1 MTYALGLD
9 FGTSGARAI
18 AIDATGAIVAQTHQS
33 FTEQTPAVWRLAL
46 ETLILDLGVEVRAEV
61 KAIAINGTS
70 STSLLC
76 DSSGTPLLEPLMYN
90 DDRAQGFVNELR
102 AIAPPNH
109 TVLSATSSLAKLLYF
124 QQQSAFGQA
133 RYFLHQA
140 DWIAAQLHGLFGVS
154 DYHNSLKL
162 GYDVVN
168 LRYPDWLR
176 GPFEPLLPRVV
187 APGTAIGPVVANVA
201 DRLGLPRDC
210 QVYAGTTD
218 SIAAFLASGVRL
230 PGEAVTSLGST
241 LVIKLLSEHA
251 VEDSRYGIYSH
262 RLGNLWLVGGASNTG
277 GAVLRKFFE
286 DGEIAR
292 LSQEIDLD
300 RPSGLDYYPLT
311 QPGERFPINDPG
323 LLPRLEPRPDPPVVF
338 LQGMLE
344 GMARIEAQG
353 YGLLRDLGATPLVRV
368 QTAGGGAKNLAWMAI
383 RQRCLGIPVAA
394 AGETEAAYGSARLAF
409 LSHQAVNWEVGVD
422 ESQCHPQIGAS

>member
-18 AIDATGAIVAQTHQS
+18 AIDGAGTIVAQTQQS
-33 FTEQTPAVWRLAL
+33 FTEQTSVVWRSVL
-46 ETLILDLGVEVRAEV
+46 ESLILDLGAEVRAEV

-76 DSSGTPLLEPLMYN
+76 DGSGVPLMEPLMYN
-90 DDRAQGFVNELR
+90 DDRAKGFVEGLR

-124 QQQSAFGQA
+124 QEQQAFGQA

-140 DWIAAQLHGLFGVS
+140 DWIAAQLHGTWGVS

-176 GPFEPLLPRVV
+176 GRFEPLLPRVV
-187 APGTAIGPVVANVA
+187 APGTAIGLVISNVA

-218 SIAAFLASGVRL
+218 SIAAFLASGVRWSSTDHRSSL
-230 PGEAVTSLGST
+230 GEAVTSLGST
-241 LVIKLLSEHA
+241 LVIKLLSDRR

-286 DGEIAR
+286 DGAIAE
-292 LSQEIDLD
+292 LSGRIDVD

-323 LLPRLEPRPDPPVVF
+323 LEPRVEPRPEDPVRF
-338 LQGMLE
+338 LQGLLE
-344 GMARIEAQG
+344 GMARIEAEG
-353 YGLLRDLGATPLVRV
+353 YRLLRDLGATAPASVV
-368 QTAGGGAKNLAWMAI
+368 TAGGGAKNLAWMAI
-383 RQRCLGIPVAA
+383 RGRCLGIPVAA
-394 AGETEAAYGSARLAF
+394 ALQQEAAYGSARLAF
-409 LSHQAVNWEVGVD
+409 LSHQAVNW
-422 ESQCHPQIGAS
+422 

>member
-1 MTYALGLD
+1 MPSYALGLD

-18 AIDATGAIVAQTHQS
+18 AIDAAGTIVAQTQQS
-33 FTEQTPAVWRLAL
+33 FTVQTPAVWRSAL
-46 ETLILDLGVEVRAEV
+46 ETLILGLDVQVRSFVRAIV
-61 KAIAINGTS
+61 INGTS

-76 DSSGTPLLEPLMYN
+76 DGLGKPLLEPLMYN
-90 DDRAQGFVNELR
+90 DDRAQGFVEGLR
-102 AIAPPNH
+102 SIAPPHH
-109 TVLSATSSLAKLLYF
+109 TVLSSTSSLAKLLYF
-124 QQQSAFGQA
+124 QEQKAFGQA

-168 LRYPDWLR
+168 LKYPDWLQ
-176 GPFEPLLPRVV
+176 GAFVPLLPRVV
-187 APGTAIGPVVANVA
+187 APGSAIGPVMSNVA
-201 DRLGLPRDC
+201 DRLGLPGDC

-218 SIAAFLASGVRL
+218 SIAAFLASGVRS

-241 LVIKLLSEHA
+241 LVIKLLSDRA

-286 DGEIAR
+286 DGAIAE
-292 LSQEIDLD
+292 LSRQIDPLQA
-300 RPSGLDYYPLT
+300 SGLDYYPLT

-323 LLPRLEPRPDPPVVF
+323 LLPRLEPRPADPVRF
-338 LQGMLE
+338 LQGLLE

-353 YGLLRDLGATPLVRV
+353 YGLLRDLGATTPVRV
-368 QTAGGGAKNLAWMAI
+368 LTAGGGAKNSTWMAI
-383 RQRCLGIPVAA
+383 RGRCLGIPVAA
-394 AGETEAAYGSARLAF
+394 AAVQEAAYGSARLAF
-409 LSHQAVNWEVGVD
+409 LSHQAVNW
-422 ESQCHPQIGAS
+422 

>member
-1 MTYALGLD
+1 MPYALGLD

-18 AIDATGAIVAQTHQS
+18 VINSTGTIVAQTQQS
-33 FTEQTPAVWRLAL
+33 FTAQTPEIWLKAL
-46 ETLILDLGVEVRAEV
+46 EALILELGAEVRAKV

-76 DSSGTPLLEPLMYN
+76 DGTGTPLLEPLMYN
-90 DDRAQGFVNELR
+90 DDRAQGFVEKLR
-102 AIAPPNH
+102 SIAPPNH

-124 QQQSAFGQA
+124 QKQSAFGQA
-133 RYFLHQA
+133 KYFLHQA

-168 LRYPDWLR
+168 LRYPDWLTQ
-176 GPFEPLLPRVV
+176 GSIAPLLPRVV
-187 APGTAIGPVVANVA
+187 APGTAIGLVLPNVA

-210 QVYAGTTD
+210 QIYAGTTD
-218 SIAAFLASGVRL
+218 SIAAFLASGLRS

-241 LVIKLLSEHA
+241 LVIKLLSERS

-277 GAVLRKFFE
+277 GAVLRRFFE
-286 DGEIAR
+286 DGEIER
-292 LSQEIDLD
+292 LSGRIDLD
-300 RPSGLDYYPLT
+300 RPSGLDYYPLNG
-311 QPGERFPINDPG
+311 PGERFPINDPG
-323 LLPRLEPRPDPPVVF
+323 LLPRLEPRPDPPVLF
-338 LQGMLE
+338 LQGLLE

-353 YGLLRDLGATPLVRV
+353 YGLLRDLGATPPVRV
-368 QTAGGGAKNLAWMAI
+368 ETAGGGAKNLTWMAI
-383 RQRCLGIPVAA
+383 RERCLGIPVAA
-394 AGETEAAYGSARLAF
+394 AVQQEAAYGSARLAF
-409 LSHQAVNWEVGVD
+409 LSHQAVNW
-422 ESQCHPQIGAS
+422 